1 MSAGQN
7 PPTDIRDQLRGDHE
21 SALAELEALRAAQ
34 ADSHS
39 LETLARLRRAWVIH
53 ALAEESVVYRA
64 LEGLEGDARNRADER
79 FVEHELVEGLFDKL
93 SRSRPGSIEWNARLA
108 IARELIMRHIETEHE
123 ELFAQL
129 AERFDAQGLAEMG
142 ERFCS
147 ARDKLTLLE
156 EAKAA

>member
-1 MSAGQN
+1 
-7 PPTDIRDQLRGDHE
+7 
-21 SALAELEALRAAQ
+21 
-34 ADSHS
+34 
-39 LETLARLRRAWVIH
+39 VIH

-64 LEGLEGDARNRADER
+64 LEGLEGEARTRADER

-93 SRSRPGSIEWNARLA
+93 SRSRPGSIEWGARLG

-129 AERFDAQGLAEMG
+129 AERFDAQGLVEMG
-142 ERFCS
+142 ERFTA